1 MRAPGWHSAPMSKKA
16 TVTVTLKP
24 SILDPQGQAIVK
36 VLQQMGF
43 DEIEDARM
51 GKVIELTLKDGVE
64 PSALQSRL
72 EKAASELLA
81 NPVMETFK
89 VTL

>member
-1 MRAPGWHSAPMSKKA
+1 MSQKA

-43 DEIEDARM
+43 TEIEDARM
-51 GKVIELTLKDGVE
+51 GKVIELTLKDGAEASQVQ
-64 PSALQSRL
+64 ARL
-72 EKAASELLA
+72 DKAAATLLA

-89 VTL
+89 VTLQD

>member
-1 MRAPGWHSAPMSKKA
+1 MSTKA

-24 SILDPQGQAIVK
+24 SILDPQGQSIAK
-36 VLQQMGF
+36 ALQGMGF
-43 DEIEDARM
+43 DEITDARM
-51 GKVIELTLKDGVE
+51 GKVIELTLKDGVDA
-64 PSALQSRL
+64 STVKARI

-89 VTL
+89 VSV